1 MSLTGNPNPAP
12 VICNCLVLRQ
22 AARRVTQLYDQALAP
37 EDIRIT
43 QFPILALLRADGT
56 MLMKDL
62 AAKLVMDRATLGH
75 NLRPLEARGLVA
87 IAPGKDRRGRMV
99 SLTDEG
105 AALLRRAAPLWRAAQ
120 QRFEEG
126 IGRDDAQA
134 LRAALGRVAHADY
147 GP

>member
-1 MSLTGNPNPAP
+1 
-12 VICNCLVLRQ
+12 
-22 AARRVTQLYDQALAP
+22 
-37 EDIRIT
+37 
-43 QFPILALLRADGT
+43 
-56 MLMKDL
+56 MKDL